1 MLTLTRDYRVRFY
14 EVDHRAR
21 LRPATLLDY
30 LQDAAGEHT
39 IALGIAVADLRRR
52 NLTWVLSRTHAR
64 FLHYPHAGDTL
75 RVQTWPSGREG
86 LFALRDFEV
95 HDQEE
100 RLVALATT
108 SWAVIDVTTG
118 RPVRLDS
125 ALPKYPL
132 HDRRAIAADFA
143 SLPKMIGCAAEM
155 AFQVRRSDLDI
166 NHHVNNTVY
175 PGWALETVPDE
186 IDVSCQ
192 LSEIEIGYRAPATC
206 GDRVLSRIQAENTS
220 SCPTFLHQLVN
231 KADGRELT
239 RLRSTWLRL
248 RSATESGS

>member
-1 MLTLTRDYRVRFY
+1 MLILTKDYRVRFY

-30 LQDAAGEHT
+30 LQDAAGQHT
-39 IALGIAVADLRRR
+39 IALGIAVGDLRRR
-52 NLTWVLSRTHAR
+52 NLTWVLSRTHAC
-64 FLHYPHAGDTL
+64 FLHSPRAGDTL

-95 HDQEE
+95 HDQEG
-100 RLVALATT
+100 RLVAQATT

-125 ALPKYPL
+125 ALPEYPL
-132 HDRRAIAADFA
+132 HERRAIAADFPT
-143 SLPKMIGCAAEM
+143 LPKMAGCDAEVM
-155 AFQVRRSDLDI
+155 FRVRRSDLDI

-175 PGWALETVPDE
+175 PGWALEAVPEE
-186 IDVSCQ
+186 IDSSCH
-192 LSEIEIGYRAPATC
+192 LAEIEIGYRASVTY
-206 GDRVLSRIQAENTS
+206 GDRVRSRIQAENPS
-220 SCPTFLHQLVN
+220 PSPTFLHQLVSE
-231 KADGRELT
+231 ADGRELT
-239 RLRSTWLRL
+239 RLRSSWLRL